1 MSKRKIYLEKR
12 MCEDDCNFI
21 LVNSS
26 EVSAIWNTQKKQMIF
41 PGWYCDPMLQ
51 GDLLIDTIFPHAHWW
66 KATIS
71 VFESQLSLYH
81 QSKEMW

>member
-1 MSKRKIYLEKR
+1 

-26 EVSAIWNTQKKQMIF
+26 EVSAIWNTQKKHMIL
-41 PGWYCDPMLQ
+41 PGWYCDPVLQ
-51 GDLLIDTIFPHAHWW
+51 GDLLIDTIFSHAHWW
-66 KATIS
+66 KVNIS
-71 VFESQLSLYH
+71 VFESQISLYH